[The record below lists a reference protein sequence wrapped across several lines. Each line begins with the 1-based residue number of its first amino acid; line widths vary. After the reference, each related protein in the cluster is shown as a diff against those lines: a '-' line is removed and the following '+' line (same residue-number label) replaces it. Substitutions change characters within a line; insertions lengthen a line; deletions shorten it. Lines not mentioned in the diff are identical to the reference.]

1 MRAIRRS
8 VHPLLLEPTYW
19 RQRLQALEM
28 ELAGPLITPRPDLS
42 GNGRDVVEFRVRAH
56 DGERLWGLLSRP
68 EFTTGP
74 LAATIRSVGPADPVA
89 PSFAGSK
96 PFGPGQ
102 DQPNRRRSEDPHLL
116 ADTNDADTDG
126 PTASTDQDPTLTST
140 DEASETRPERSA
152 TPGQEV
158 AEFIFQEPAGRR
170 LEDRVLDVMRICKI
184 ACATS
189 GVDELRVELSQDAG
203 APDEFLIVEHLKRGR
218 LC

>member
-1 MRAIRRS
+1 MRTIRRS

-19 RQRLQALEM
+19 RNRLR
-28 ELAGPLITPRPDLS
+28 ELDTELMRPLITPRPDLS

-56 DGERLWGLLSRP
+56 DGERLWGLFSRP

-89 PSFAGSK
+89 PSHAGSK
-96 PFGPGQ
+96 PFGPSGS
-102 DQPNRRRSEDPHLL
+102 PGRRRS
-116 ADTNDADTDG
+116 DAESLISG
-126 PTASTDQDPTLTST
+126 ALNAAPANGNWPTAHAEQAPKNQ
-140 DEASETRPERSA
+140 AGAPA
-152 TPGQEV
+152 IPPQEM

-170 LEDRVLDVMRICKI
+170 LQDRVLDVMHIRRI
-184 ACATS
+184 ACATA

-203 APDEFLIVEHLKRGR
+203 IPDEFLIIEHLKRGH